1 MTYIIIN
8 EWHWKGK
15 LKNWLH
21 DYVMKSVYCSSV
33 IHFDSETQSLSSSVI
48 IELEYFEIFFHDRS
62 SEMNRKVDFLSC
74 LWNYTDYNVGPP
86 ILTLFFLVFDEL
98 IIENQFIIIENLFQ
112 NSVWVMRPGYW
123 GISRPRKSNFPSIR
137 CIWASSISSANWFH
151 VVWRSMLNRY
161 LK

>member
-33 IHFDSETQSLSSSVI
+33 IHFDSETQSRLSSVV

-74 LWNYTDYNVGPP
+74 LWNYTDYNVRPP
-86 ILTLFFLVFDEL
+86 ILTL

-112 NSVWVMRPGYW
+112 NRVWVMLPGYW
-123 GISRPRKSNFPSIR
+123 GISRPRRSNFPSIR
-137 CIWASSISSANWFH
+137 CILASPISKANWSY
-151 VVWRSMLNRY
+151 VAWTSMLSSF